1 MTKDEQQE
9 KVSELIGIL
18 KYTRKL
24 TIELEDASLVDY
36 KDVEHGPADIFLSDR
51 IDTLDEI
58 RKSIQ
63 KAISEAIS
71 LNEQQNIF
79 FQANKNEDND

>member
-1 MTKDEQQE
+1 MTRDEQQK

-18 KYTRKL
+18 KLTRKL
-24 TIELEDASLVDY
+24 AIELEDASLVDY
-36 KDVEHGPADIFLSDR
+36 EDVGPGPADIFLSDR

-63 KAISEAIS
+63 QAISEASS
-71 LNEQQNIF
+71 LNEEQNKF
-79 FQANKNEDND
+79 FQTNKNLR